1 MKKAVNKLFIKQLLF
16 SLTTSLFVSSYA
28 INSYATRVSSSAGFQ
43 SALRSFYDSMG
54 VYMNVFLGFVILQ
67 NILIFIYHL
76 IRLGGVSTNP
86 EKRAKCIQ
94 DILISGVC
102 LALIGGAT
110 TVVYLIIA
118 IGV

>member
-1 MKKAVNKLFIKQLLF
+1 MNKASMKQLLF
-16 SLTTSLFVSSYA
+16 SFTTSFILTSQA
-28 INSYATRVSSSAGFQ
+28 INTYATQATSSPGFQ
-43 SALRSFYDSMG
+43 SALKSFYKSSGMYINIF
-54 VYMNVFLGFVILQ
+54 VGFVILQ

-86 EKRAKCIQ
+86 QKRAKCIQ
-94 DILISGVC
+94 DLLISGIC